1 MKIAIAGYGVEGKSN
16 LRYFSKQPDV
26 SITVVDERAE
36 LDDVPGG
43 VATLT
48 GEGAFEKLQDFDV
61 VVRTAGL
68 SPSKIVT
75 NGKIWSGTNE
85 FFARCPAPIIGVTG
99 TKGKG
104 TTCSLIA
111 SVLRSS
117 GQKVHLV
124 GNIGT
129 PALDVLDAIEPSDV
143 VVYELSSFQLWDLT
157 KSPALAVVVMI
168 EPDHLD
174 VHENFTEYLSAKSH
188 IVSHQSEQDLVIYHP
203 TNEFSAQIAAQSPG
217 KRVRYAVPD
226 DGQVYVKEN
235 TFFVQD
241 TVICGT
247 DALQIPGV
255 FNQEN
260 ACAAI
265 SAALA
270 AGAKIEFVEAG
281 LRSFNGLPHRLKFVR
296 EVDGVRYFDDSIA
309 TTPGSATAALGAL
322 PGAKVIILGG
332 SDKGG
337 DYHDVV
343 EACKRAN
350 ASVIAI
356 GQTGERIAALCQELG
371 VDVVRETG
379 GMRAVVK
386 AAKVV
391 AEQGGT
397 VILSPASASFD
408 QYKSYS
414 DRGDQFVAAVEE
426 LS

>member
-1 MKIAIAGYGVEGKSN
+1 
-16 LRYFSKQPDV
+16 
-26 SITVVDERAE
+26 
-36 LDDVPGG
+36 
-43 VATLT
+43 
-48 GEGAFEKLQDFDV
+48 
-61 VVRTAGL
+61 
-68 SPSKIVT
+68 
-75 NGKIWSGTNE
+75 
-85 FFARCPAPIIGVTG
+85 
-99 TKGKG
+99 
-104 TTCSLIA
+104 
-111 SVLRSS
+111 
-117 GQKVHLV
+117 
-124 GNIGT
+124 
-129 PALDVLDAIEPSDV
+129 
-143 VVYELSSFQLWDLT
+143 
-157 KSPALAVVVMI
+157 
-168 EPDHLD
+168 
-174 VHENFTEYLSAKSH
+174 
-188 IVSHQSEQDLVIYHP
+188 
-203 TNEFSAQIAAQSPG
+203 
-217 KRVRYAVPD
+217 
-226 DGQVYVKEN
+226 VYVKEN